1 MQGENTAV
9 MLGRKAQQPV
19 RGLHADAGYFS
30 DRTDPLFEFGWGL
43 EPGYPVQ
50 GHFMSGVGKIHRVCV
65 DLWGNPQVRT
75 VMGR

>member
-50 GHFMSGVGKIHRVCV
+50 GHFMSGGRKNSPR
-65 DLWGNPQVRT
+65 LRPFLGNPQVQT